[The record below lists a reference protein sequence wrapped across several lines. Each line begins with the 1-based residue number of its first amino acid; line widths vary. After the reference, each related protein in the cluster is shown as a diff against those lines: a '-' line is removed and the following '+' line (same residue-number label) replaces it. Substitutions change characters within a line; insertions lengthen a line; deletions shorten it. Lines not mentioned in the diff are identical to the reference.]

1 MKAVIM
7 LDFNRLNLRTIC
19 INRVCASQL
28 SIADITVLT
37 VKHTELKQ
45 YFVEVK
51 GSTQALRLRL

>member
-1 MKAVIM
+1 M
-7 LDFNRLNLRTIC
+7 LDFNRLHLRTIC